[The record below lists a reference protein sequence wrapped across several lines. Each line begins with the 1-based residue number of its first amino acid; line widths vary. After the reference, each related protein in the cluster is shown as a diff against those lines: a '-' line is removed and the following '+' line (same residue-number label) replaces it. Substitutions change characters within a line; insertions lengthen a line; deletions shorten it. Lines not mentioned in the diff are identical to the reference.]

1 MSIEIEF
8 EDDFTLDLDTSEL
21 ADFETETVETEE
33 EKESQDNEEGSNN
46 NDEGSDDTENDVDD
60 NAPATFTLGD
70 DNDADGNE
78 DQDVDDDIIKN
89 LASAFQ
95 KDGIITVN
103 DEDVKNVKSLGDL
116 GELIKKTI
124 QKNEFSDLNDDAKAA
139 IDAIRKGVPIE
150 AVRATHNLETTLNS
164 IKEEDFIE
172 SDTDTD
178 EDAEQKKTLRAN
190 LIMRDLL
197 NRNFSREKAEKLLKR
212 SIESGDDI
220 EDSKEA
226 HKNLLDQVKLKKQE
240 DLKIAE
246 QRQAE
251 IEKNKQALIESVDK
265 TKEIIPG
272 VKLTDDVKKFIKEG
286 LTAPTGRTENGQL
299 RTVVTDKRDE
309 DPTGFN
315 TKLLYYI
322 KLGLFDK
329 EPDFSTLKNSKV
341 TSAVAELEKN
351 LRNSGGNY
359 KGGKGLSLGNSGGG
373 SSSFDML
380 DDLEF

>member
-1 MSIEIEF
+1 MSTEIEF
-8 EDDFTLDLDTSEL
+8 EDDFTLDLDTSDL
-21 ADFETETVETEE
+21 ADFETEVVETEE
-33 EKESQDNEEGSNN
+33 DESQDTEDDSN
-46 NDEGSDDTENDVDD
+46 DGKEGSDKGEEDVNDD
-60 NAPATFTLGD
+60 APATFTLGD
-70 DNDADGNE
+70 DTDSDDEAQGVD
-78 DQDVDDDIIKN
+78 DDDIIKN

-95 KDGIITVN
+95 KDGIITVD

-124 QKNEFSDLNDDAKAA
+124 QKNEFSDLSDEAKAA
-139 IDAIRKGVPIE
+139 IDAIRKGVPIQ
-150 AVRATHNLETTLNS
+150 AVKATHNLETTLNN
-164 IKEEDFIE
+164 IKEDDFIE
-172 SDTDTD
+172 SDIDTD
-178 EDAEQKKTLRAN
+178 EDAEQKKNLRAN

-197 NRNFSREKAEKLLKR
+197 NRNFSKEKAEKLLKR

-220 EDSKEA
+220 DDAKEA
-226 HKNLLDQVKLKKQE
+226 HKNLLEQVKLRKQE

-251 IEKNKQALIESVDK
+251 IEKNKQTLIESVDK

-286 LTAPTGRTENGQL
+286 LTAPTGRTKDGQL

-351 LRNSGGNY
+351 LRNSGGNH